1 MELRALR
8 RNNVPHTSFV
18 LHSPTSDLS
27 SKTHDLVR
35 EFEYLPDAL
44 VIEAEWQA
52 NQVLVRELETMRA
65 NQKQRQSSAT
75 FLEQARAALMLRYLF
90 RGRQIGHVHAT
101 SSRTLLCALYL
112 KKLLGLSISYAVE
125 EQPSFPEKFIASAF
139 DECVGGR
146 SKNRELLARRGS
158 GFLFDETIDKPSVND
173 IGPWLSRKTKIEWTG
188 AKPFWDEW
196 SQRLTDWTQRA

>member
-1 MELRALR
+1 M
-8 RNNVPHTSFV
+8 
-18 LHSPTSDLS
+18 TSDLS
-27 SKTHDLVR
+27 PKTYDLVR

-52 NQVLVRELETMRA
+52 NQVLVRELETLRA
-65 NQKQRQSSAT
+65 NQKHRQSSAI
-75 FLEQARAALMLRYLF
+75 FLEQARAALMLRNLF
-90 RGRQIGHVHAT
+90 RQRQIGHVHAT
-101 SSRTLLCALYL
+101 SSRTLLCALFL

-125 EQPSFPEKFIASAF
+125 EKPSFPEQFIASAF

-196 SQRLTDWTQRA
+196 SQRLSDWTQRA